1 MHTNHGPALTPLS
14 RLERIRAILES
25 AMSAAQKCIGIAI
38 VTYAD
43 EQTGTTVMNTT
54 LMQRY
59 ASARDADTVY
69 RASSALERARVASVT
84 RERGRPNTYQVME
97 PEVMASIEAAYNE
110 RRGQKSAPVYPEY
123 LGQSGTVKE
132 DRFHRSGTARPEH
145 SGPDRPESRPAK
157 CSGSTA
163 PVLARARDLLVSP
176 SKNNTNTNPDSL
188 PQTQN
193 LDAAREG
200 EESLGEG
207 VFVNCRTVRHRAF
220 TISLESIVMQLRT
233 AGMEKARAEELARA
247 TSIANAMQWAA
258 EIAQGK
264 PPGLVVPSNPANL
277 IRGSILRQFGAQIGA
292 PRKQSQAELDAM
304 YEDLER
310 RRLADVERA
319 ARARKRH

>member
-1 MHTNHGPALTPLS
+1 MRTNYGPALTPLS

-43 EQTGTTVMNTT
+43 EQTGTSVMSTPQ
-54 LMQRY
+54 MQRY
-59 ASARDADTVY
+59 ASAKDADTVY
-69 RASSALERARVASVT
+69 RASTVLEREQVAAVT
-84 RERGRPNTYQVME
+84 RVRGRHNAYRVIE
-97 PEVMASIEAAYNE
+97 PDVMAAIETAYHE
-110 RRGQKSAPVYPEY
+110 HRATPV
-123 LGQSGTVKE
+123 
-132 DRFHRSGTARPEH
+132 
-145 SGPDRPESRPAK
+145 RPESATPVKQHPLDRTTPVRPESA
-157 CSGSTA
+157 SPVQPESRLRLDPS
-163 PVLARARDLLVSP
+163 PVLTRARDLLV
-176 SKNNTNTNPDSL
+176 NTSTSNTQDSL

-207 VFVNCRTVRHRAF
+207 VFVNCRTVRHRHF

-233 AGMEKARAEELARA
+233 AGMDKARAEELARA

-264 PPGLVVPSNPANL
+264 PSGLVVPSNPANL

-292 PRKQSQAELDAM
+292 PRKQTQAELDAL